1 MCRTTPAEP
10 SEPSE
15 PVEPAPPLS
24 SPIKGRHAPWA
35 NLSSRDLRASLRF
48 VILSGKKRRM

>member
-24 SPIKGRHAPWA
+24 SPIKGAARP
-35 NLSSRDLRASLRF
+35 
-48 VILSGKKRRM
+48 VG